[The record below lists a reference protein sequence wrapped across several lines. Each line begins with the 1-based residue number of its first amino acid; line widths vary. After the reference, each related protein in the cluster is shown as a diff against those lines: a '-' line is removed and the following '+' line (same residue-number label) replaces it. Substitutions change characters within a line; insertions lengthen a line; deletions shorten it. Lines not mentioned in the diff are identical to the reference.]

1 MTGVLTCA
9 LPICTGPAGSWKR
22 TGLVLNDLDFFDGY
36 FYATSYFTKS
46 YARGTDPD
54 EHKFIRFKKLEDLV
68 SGDWTDLSHLVPK
81 GMTPY
86 YLTIKEKK
94 LYLAI
99 FNHESPGSGD
109 SILQFSL
116 PGDSIDKY

>member
-1 MTGVLTCA
+1 
-9 LPICTGPAGSWKR
+9 
-22 TGLVLNDLDFFDGY
+22 
-36 FYATSYFTKS
+36 
-46 YARGTDPD
+46 
-54 EHKFIRFKKLEDLV
+54 
-68 SGDWTDLSHLVPK
+68 
-81 GMTPY
+81 MTPY
-86 YLTIKEKK
+86 YLTTKEKK